1 MAGRALF
8 TFTLSAFAL
17 DLSNHHLV
25 PGETRQNA
33 SAMMQI
39 AADERISQKHQ

>member
-1 MAGRALF
+1 LN
-8 TFTLSAFAL
+8 
-17 DLSNHHLV
+17 NHHLV

-39 AADERISQKHQ
+39 AADERISQKHHVRRQ